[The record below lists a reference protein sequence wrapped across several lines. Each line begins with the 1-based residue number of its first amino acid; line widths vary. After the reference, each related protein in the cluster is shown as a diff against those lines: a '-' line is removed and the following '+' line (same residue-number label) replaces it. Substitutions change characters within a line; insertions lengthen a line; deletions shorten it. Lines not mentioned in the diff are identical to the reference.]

1 MIENMNK
8 TDDKIL
14 DITPDVKWIGV
25 LDYDI
30 RTFDIVMHTDHGT
43 TYNSYFINAEKKTIV
58 EVAKEKFSETY
69 FRKLKAVTNPEEIQ
83 YIILDHTEPD
93 HSGSLRN
100 LLEIAPSAIVV
111 GSGNAIRY
119 LEDIVNIPFKS
130 IIVKDGD
137 TLDLGNKTLRFLS
150 APNLHWPDSILT
162 LLVEDKVLFT
172 CDVFGAHY
180 CSPEIYSDFG
190 TQYTEAFKYY
200 FDIIMRPFSRFMLK
214 AVEKVRPLE
223 LDFICP
229 GHGPIHKE
237 NIRKAL
243 DLSEKLA
250 GNYMQIVSEN
260 NKMTILIAY
269 VSAYGYT
276 KDAAHLIADGILE
289 TEGITVDITDIE
301 NITLDELE
309 SKLIKSD
316 GLLVGSPTINQN
328 TLLPVYK
335 LFALINPIRDK
346 GKLGGAFGSY
356 GWSGETPNLILENLR
371 MLKLKIFEET
381 AAFKFSADNNK
392 KENLIEFGRN
402 FAQRYIQEC
411 GHIKNPGN

>member
-1 MIENMNK
+1 MNK
-8 TDDKIL
+8 IDDKII
-14 DITPDVKWIGV
+14 DVTDDVKWIGI

-30 RTFDIVMHTDHGT
+30 RTFDIVMHTGFGT
-43 TYNSYFINAEKKTIV
+43 TYNSYFINAEKKALV
-58 EVAKEKFSETY
+58 EVAKEKFSEAY
-69 FRKLKAVTNPEEIQ
+69 IKKLRSVTDPEEIQ

-93 HSGSLRN
+93 HSGSLRI
-100 LLEIAPSAIVV
+100 LLDLAPSATVV

-130 IIVKDGD
+130 LVVKDGD

-180 CSPEIYSDFG
+180 CSSEMYSDFSEH
-190 TQYTEAFKYY
+190 YTESFKYY
-200 FDIIMRPFSRFMLK
+200 FDVIMRPFSRFLLK
-214 AVEKVRPLE
+214 AIDKVKPLDI
-223 LDFICP
+223 DFICP

-237 NIRKAL
+237 NLKKAIE
-243 DLSEKLA
+243 LSEKLA
-250 GNYMQIVSEN
+250 GEYMKIVSDTN
-260 NKMTILIAY
+260 RMNILIAY

-276 KDAAHLIADGILE
+276 KEAAHLIAEGILE
-289 TEGITVDITDIE
+289 TDDITVDITDIE
-301 NITLDELE
+301 NISLEKLE
-309 SKLIKSD
+309 SKIIMSD

-356 GWSGETPNLILENLR
+356 GWSGESPNLILENLR

-381 AAFKFSADNNK
+381 AAFKFSAENNK
-392 KENLIEFGRN
+392 KENLRQFGRN

-411 GHIKNPGN
+411 GHTKNPGS